1 MRSLTASVPLAGNS
15 ENEALHDGRPQRARL
30 HVRRRPDCRPHA
42 KQQMPYFLSKLTP
55 PRKTFLRDMSPE
67 ELDVMRAHQDYW
79 RAHVDAGMVIV
90 LGSVDDPEGAWGVAI
105 SDAPSRE
112 RLSLIS
118 ARHSKHV

>member
-1 MRSLTASVPLAGNS
+1 M
-15 ENEALHDGRPQRARL
+15 
-30 HVRRRPDCRPHA
+30 PH
-42 KQQMPYFLSKLTP
+42 FLSKLTP

-112 RLSLIS
+112 RLEALQ
-118 ARHSKHV
+118 ARDPAILAGRGFRYDNFAMPAVRVCPVAPLAPVSSVTP